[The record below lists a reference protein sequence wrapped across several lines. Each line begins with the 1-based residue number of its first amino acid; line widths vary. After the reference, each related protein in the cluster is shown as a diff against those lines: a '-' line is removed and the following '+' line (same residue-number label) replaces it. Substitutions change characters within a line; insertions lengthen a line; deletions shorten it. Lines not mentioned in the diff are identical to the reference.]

1 MNILHFLLENTV
13 FQNVLQDLKL
23 NVLYI
28 ENGCTHQQTIENI
41 HPKCMFIANSFEEG
55 ELLFHKTKPHI
66 VIMYVTDFSQIKYI
80 KNMYNPHSTF
90 IVIWDQQ
97 ITNEFTEVLTLGIR
111 NIVIAPVTPQVVLE
125 EVNKSLYQLS
135 LVRQVSL
142 QQELLQMMFDFH
154 NDLLFIVE
162 DDEIVDC
169 NTNFLEFFGYENLFD
184 YREQHLVFAEHFIR
198 ENGYYST
205 THDIT
210 WLDDTL
216 SYDRRIKMSNYEGI
230 VSTFLLR
237 ATPLPEDLS
246 RFIVKCTEITELDEI
261 YQEQER
267 LAMIDSL
274 TEIYNRLKFQQILEV
289 EWDNV
294 IRNDEKMAI
303 ILFDIDNFKTVNDT
317 YGHDFGDLALIQL
330 AELMKSKVEQ
340 QHVFARWG
348 GEEFIILVTNT
359 VEKEAFQVA
368 ESLRFFIETKQFSG
382 ISKLTASFGVA
393 LYEKGITREELMQRA
408 DIALYEAKKMGKI
421 RYVYIEK
428 KKCDFSQLIVAIF
441 FYCLIIVVGRPYVM
455 K

>member
-13 FQNVLQDLKL
+13 FQNVLQDLQL

-28 ENGCTHQQTIENI
+28 ENGCKHQQTVENI

-55 ELLFHKTKPHI
+55 ELLFQRTKPHI
-66 VIMYVTDFSQIKYI
+66 IIMYVTDYSQIKYI
-80 KNMYNPHSTF
+80 KNMYTSQSTF

-97 ITNEFTEVLTLGIR
+97 ITKEFTDVLALGIR
-111 NIVIAPVTPQVVLE
+111 NIVIAPVTPQAVLE

-142 QQELLQMMFDFH
+142 QQELLQTMFDFQ

-169 NTNFLEFFGYENLFD
+169 NTNFLTFFGYENLFA

-216 SYDRRIKMSNYEGI
+216 SSGRRIKMSNYEGA

-289 EWDNV
+289 EWEKV
-294 IRNDEKMAI
+294 IRNDEKIAI

-368 ESLRFFIETKQFSG
+368 ESLRFFIETKQFTG

-393 LYEKGITREELMQRA
+393 LYEQGTTREELMQRA
-408 DIALYEAKKMGKI
+408 DIALYEAKKNGKNQVC
-421 RYVYIEK
+421 VYRKEK
-428 KKCDFSQLIVAIF
+428 
-441 FYCLIIVVGRPYVM
+441 M
-455 K
+455 

>member
-1 MNILHFLLENTV
+1 
-13 FQNVLQDLKL
+13 
-23 NVLYI
+23 
-28 ENGCTHQQTIENI
+28 
-41 HPKCMFIANSFEEG
+41 MFIANSFEEG
-55 ELLFHKTKPHI
+55 ELLFQRTKPHI
-66 VIMYVTDFSQIKYI
+66 IIMYVTDYSQIKYI
-80 KNMYNPHSTF
+80 KNMYTSQSTF

-97 ITNEFTEVLTLGIR
+97 ITKEFTDVLALGIR
-111 NIVIAPVTPQVVLE
+111 NIVIAPVTPQAVLE

-142 QQELLQMMFDFH
+142 QQELLQTMFDFQ

-169 NTNFLEFFGYENLFD
+169 NTNFLTFFGYENLFA

-216 SYDRRIKMSNYEGI
+216 SSGRRIKMSNYEGA

-289 EWDNV
+289 EWEKV
-294 IRNDEKMAI
+294 IRNDEKIAI

-368 ESLRFFIETKQFSG
+368 ESLRFFIETKQFTG

-393 LYEKGITREELMQRA
+393 LYEQGTTREELMQRA
-408 DIALYEAKKMGKI
+408 DIALYEAKKNGKNQVC
-421 RYVYIEK
+421 VYRKEK
-428 KKCDFSQLIVAIF
+428 
-441 FYCLIIVVGRPYVM
+441 M
-455 K
+455 

>member
-13 FQNVLQDLKL
+13 FQNVLQDLQL

-28 ENGCTHQQTIENI
+28 ENGCKHQQTIENI

-55 ELLFHKTKPHI
+55 ELLFQRTKPHI
-66 VIMYVTDFSQIKYI
+66 IIMYVTDYSQIKYI
-80 KNMYNPHSTF
+80 KNMYTSQSTF

-97 ITNEFTEVLTLGIR
+97 ITKEFTDVLALGIR
-111 NIVIAPVTPQVVLE
+111 NIVIAPVTPQAVLE

-142 QQELLQMMFDFH
+142 QQELLQTMFDFQ

-169 NTNFLEFFGYENLFD
+169 NTNFLTFFGYENLFA

-216 SYDRRIKMSNYEGI
+216 SSGRRIKMSNYEGA

-289 EWDNV
+289 EWEKV
-294 IRNDEKMAI
+294 IRNDEKIAI

-368 ESLRFFIETKQFSG
+368 ESLRFFIETKQFTG

-393 LYEKGITREELMQRA
+393 LYEQGTTREELMQRA
-408 DIALYEAKKMGKI
+408 DIALYEAKKNGKNKVC
-421 RYVYIEK
+421 VYRKEK
-428 KKCDFSQLIVAIF
+428 
-441 FYCLIIVVGRPYVM
+441 M
-455 K
+455 

>member
-13 FQNVLQDLKL
+13 FQNVLQDLQL

-28 ENGCTHQQTIENI
+28 ENGCKHQQTIENI

-55 ELLFHKTKPHI
+55 ELLFQRTKPHI
-66 VIMYVTDFSQIKYI
+66 IIMYVTDYSQIKYI
-80 KNMYNPHSTF
+80 KNMYTSQSTF

-97 ITNEFTEVLTLGIR
+97 ITKEFTDVLALGIR
-111 NIVIAPVTPQVVLE
+111 NIVMAPVTPQAVLE

-142 QQELLQMMFDFH
+142 QQELLQTMFDFQ

-169 NTNFLEFFGYENLFD
+169 NTNFLTFFGYENLFA

-216 SYDRRIKMSNYEGI
+216 SSGRRIKMSNYEGA

-289 EWDNV
+289 EWEKV
-294 IRNDEKMAI
+294 IRNDEKIAI

-368 ESLRFFIETKQFSG
+368 ESLRFFIETKQFTG

-393 LYEKGITREELMQRA
+393 LYEQGTTREELMQRA
-408 DIALYEAKKMGKI
+408 DIALYEAKKNGKNQVC
-421 RYVYIEK
+421 VYRKEK
-428 KKCDFSQLIVAIF
+428 
-441 FYCLIIVVGRPYVM
+441 M
-455 K
+455 

>member
-13 FQNVLQDLKL
+13 FQNVLQDLQL

-28 ENGCTHQQTIENI
+28 ENGCKHQQTIENI

-55 ELLFHKTKPHI
+55 ELLFQRTKPHI
-66 VIMYVTDFSQIKYI
+66 IIMYVTDSSQIKYI
-80 KNMYNPHSTF
+80 KNMYTSQSTF

-97 ITNEFTEVLTLGIR
+97 ITKEFTDVLAIGIR
-111 NIVIAPVTPQVVLE
+111 NIVIAPVTPQAVLE

-142 QQELLQMMFDFH
+142 QQELLQTMFDFQ

-169 NTNFLEFFGYENLFD
+169 NTNFLTFFGYENLFA

-216 SYDRRIKMSNYEGI
+216 SSGRRIKMSNYEGA

-289 EWDNV
+289 EWEKV
-294 IRNDEKMAI
+294 IRNDEKIAI

-368 ESLRFFIETKQFSG
+368 ESLRFFIETKQFTG

-393 LYEKGITREELMQRA
+393 LYEQGTTREELMQRA
-408 DIALYEAKKMGKI
+408 DIALYEAKKNGKNQVC
-421 RYVYIEK
+421 VYRKEK
-428 KKCDFSQLIVAIF
+428 
-441 FYCLIIVVGRPYVM
+441 M
-455 K
+455 

>member
-1 MNILHFLLENTV
+1 MKLL
-13 FQNVLQDLKL
+13 
-23 NVLYI
+23 
-28 ENGCTHQQTIENI
+28 
-41 HPKCMFIANSFEEG
+41 
-55 ELLFHKTKPHI
+55 I
-66 VIMYVTDFSQIKYI
+66 VIQI
-80 KNMYNPHSTF
+80 F
-90 IVIWDQQ
+90 
-97 ITNEFTEVLTLGIR
+97 LT
-111 NIVIAPVTPQVVLE
+111 
-125 EVNKSLYQLS
+125 
-135 LVRQVSL
+135 
-142 QQELLQMMFDFH
+142 
-154 NDLLFIVE
+154 
-162 DDEIVDC
+162 
-169 NTNFLEFFGYENLFD
+169 FFGYENLFA

-216 SYDRRIKMSNYEGI
+216 SSGRRIKMSNYEGA

-289 EWDNV
+289 EWEKV
-294 IRNDEKMAI
+294 IRNDEKIAI

-368 ESLRFFIETKQFSG
+368 ESLRFFIETKQFTG

-393 LYEKGITREELMQRA
+393 LYEQGTTREELMQRA
-408 DIALYEAKKMGKI
+408 DIALYEAKKKWKESSMC
-421 RYVYIEK
+421 V
-428 KKCDFSQLIVAIF
+428 
-441 FYCLIIVVGRPYVM
+441 
-455 K
+455 

>member
-13 FQNVLQDLKL
+13 FQNVLQDLQL

-28 ENGCTHQQTIENI
+28 ENGCKHQQTIENI

-55 ELLFHKTKPHI
+55 ELLFQRTKPHI
-66 VIMYVTDFSQIKYI
+66 IIMYVTDYSQIKYI
-80 KNMYNPHSTF
+80 KNMYTLQSTF

-97 ITNEFTEVLTLGIR
+97 ITKEFTDVLALGIR
-111 NIVIAPVTPQVVLE
+111 NIVIAPVTPQAVLE

-142 QQELLQMMFDFH
+142 QQELLQTMFDFQ

-169 NTNFLEFFGYENLFD
+169 NTNFLTFFGYENLFA

-216 SYDRRIKMSNYEGI
+216 SSGRRIKMLNYEGT

-289 EWDNV
+289 EWEKV
-294 IRNDEKMAI
+294 IRTDEKIAI

-330 AELMKSKVEQ
+330 AELMKSKMEQ

-368 ESLRFFIETKQFSG
+368 ESLRFFIETKQFTG

-393 LYEKGITREELMQRA
+393 LYEQGTTREELMQRA
-408 DIALYEAKKMGKI
+408 DIALYEAKKNGKNQVC
-421 RYVYIEK
+421 VYRKEK
-428 KKCDFSQLIVAIF
+428 
-441 FYCLIIVVGRPYVM
+441 M
-455 K
+455 

>member
-13 FQNVLQDLKL
+13 FQNVLQDLQL

-28 ENGCTHQQTIENI
+28 ENGCKHQQTVENI

-55 ELLFHKTKPHI
+55 ELLFQRTKPHI
-66 VIMYVTDFSQIKYI
+66 IITYVTDYSQIKYI
-80 KNMYNPHSTF
+80 KNMYTPHSTF

-97 ITNEFTEVLTLGIR
+97 ITKEFTDVLALGIR
-111 NIVIAPVTPQVVLE
+111 NIVIAPVTPQAVLE

-142 QQELLQMMFDFH
+142 QQELLQTMFDFQ

-169 NTNFLEFFGYENLFD
+169 NTNFLAFFGYENLFT

-216 SYDRRIKMSNYEGI
+216 SSGRRIKMLNYEGV

-289 EWDNV
+289 EWEKV
-294 IRNDEKMAI
+294 IRSDEKIAI

-368 ESLRFFIETKQFSG
+368 ESLRFFIETKQFTG

-393 LYEKGITREELMQRA
+393 LYEQGTTREELMQRA
-408 DIALYEAKKMGKI
+408 DIALYEAKKNGKNQVC
-421 RYVYIEK
+421 VYRKEK
-428 KKCDFSQLIVAIF
+428 
-441 FYCLIIVVGRPYVM
+441 M
-455 K
+455 

>member
-13 FQNVLQDLKL
+13 FQNVLQDLQL

-28 ENGCTHQQTIENI
+28 ENGCKHQQTIENI
-41 HPKCMFIANSFEEG
+41 HPKCMFIANNFEEG
-55 ELLFHKTKPHI
+55 ELLFQRTKPHI
-66 VIMYVTDFSQIKYI
+66 IIMYVTDYSQIKYI
-80 KNMYNPHSTF
+80 KNMYTPQSTF

-97 ITNEFTEVLTLGIR
+97 ITKGFTDVLALGIR
-111 NIVIAPVTPQVVLE
+111 NIVIAPVTPQAVLE

-142 QQELLQMMFDFH
+142 QQELLQTMFDFQ

-169 NTNFLEFFGYENLFD
+169 NTNFLTFFGYENLFA

-216 SYDRRIKMSNYEGI
+216 SSGRRIKMSNYEGEL
-230 VSTFLLR
+230 STFLLR

-267 LAMIDSL
+267 LAMVDSL

-289 EWDNV
+289 EWEKV
-294 IRNDEKMAI
+294 IRSDEKIAI

-368 ESLRFFIETKQFSG
+368 ESLRFFIETKQFTG

-393 LYEKGITREELMQRA
+393 LYEQGTTREELMQRA
-408 DIALYEAKKMGKI
+408 DIALYEAKKNGKNQVC
-421 RYVYIEK
+421 VYRKEK
-428 KKCDFSQLIVAIF
+428 
-441 FYCLIIVVGRPYVM
+441 M
-455 K
+455 

>member
-1 MNILHFLLENTV
+1 MMNILHFLLENTV
-13 FQNVLQDLKL
+13 FQNVLQDLQL

-28 ENGCTHQQTIENI
+28 ENGCKHQQTVENI

-55 ELLFHKTKPHI
+55 ELLFQRTKPHI
-66 VIMYVTDFSQIKYI
+66 IITYVTDYSQIKYI
-80 KNMYNPHSTF
+80 KNMYTPHSTF

-97 ITNEFTEVLTLGIR
+97 ITKEFTDVLALGIR
-111 NIVIAPVTPQVVLE
+111 NIVIAPVTPQAVLE

-135 LVRQVSL
+135 LVRQVGM
-142 QQELLQMMFDFH
+142 QQELLQTMFDFQ

-169 NTNFLEFFGYENLFD
+169 NTNFLAFFGYENLFA

-198 ENGYYST
+198 ESGYYST

-216 SYDRRIKMSNYEGI
+216 SSGRRIKMLNYEGV

-267 LAMIDSL
+267 LAMVDSL

-289 EWDNV
+289 EWEKV
-294 IRNDEKMAI
+294 IRSDEKIAI

-368 ESLRFFIETKQFSG
+368 ESLRFFIETKQFTG

-393 LYEKGITREELMQRA
+393 LYEQGTTREELMQRA
-408 DIALYEAKKMGKI
+408 DIALYEAKKNGKNQVC
-421 RYVYIEK
+421 VYRKEK
-428 KKCDFSQLIVAIF
+428 
-441 FYCLIIVVGRPYVM
+441 M
-455 K
+455 

>member
-13 FQNVLQDLKL
+13 FQNVLQDLQL

-28 ENGCTHQQTIENI
+28 ENGCKHQQTVENI

-55 ELLFHKTKPHI
+55 ELLFQRTKPHI
-66 VIMYVTDFSQIKYI
+66 IIMYVTDYSQIKYI
-80 KNMYNPHSTF
+80 KNMYTSQSTF

-97 ITNEFTEVLTLGIR
+97 ITKEFTDVLALGIR
-111 NIVIAPVTPQVVLE
+111 NIVIAPVTPQAVLE

-142 QQELLQMMFDFH
+142 QQELLQTMFDFQ

-169 NTNFLEFFGYENLFD
+169 NTNFLTFFGYENLFA
-184 YREQHLVFAEHFIR
+184 YREHHLVFAEHFIR

-216 SYDRRIKMSNYEGI
+216 SSGRRIKMSNYEGA

-289 EWDNV
+289 EWEKV
-294 IRNDEKMAI
+294 IRNDEKIAI

-368 ESLRFFIETKQFSG
+368 ESLRFFIETKQFTG

-393 LYEKGITREELMQRA
+393 LYEQGTTREELMQRA
-408 DIALYEAKKMGKI
+408 DIALYEAKKNGKNQVC
-421 RYVYIEK
+421 VYRKEK
-428 KKCDFSQLIVAIF
+428 
-441 FYCLIIVVGRPYVM
+441 M
-455 K
+455 

>member
-13 FQNVLQDLKL
+13 FQNVLQDLQL

-28 ENGCTHQQTIENI
+28 ENGCKHQQTIENI

-55 ELLFHKTKPHI
+55 ELLFQRTKPHI
-66 VIMYVTDFSQIKYI
+66 IIMYVTDYSQIKYI
-80 KNMYNPHSTF
+80 KNMYTPHSTF

-97 ITNEFTEVLTLGIR
+97 ITKEFTDVLALGIR
-111 NIVIAPVTPQVVLE
+111 NIVIAPVTPQAVLE

-142 QQELLQMMFDFH
+142 QQELLQTMFDFQ

-169 NTNFLEFFGYENLFD
+169 NTNFLTFFGYENLFA

-216 SYDRRIKMSNYEGI
+216 SSGRRIKMSNYEGT

-267 LAMIDSL
+267 LAMVDSL

-289 EWDNV
+289 EWEKV
-294 IRNDEKMAI
+294 IRSDEKIAI

-368 ESLRFFIETKQFSG
+368 ESLRFFIETKQFTG

-393 LYEKGITREELMQRA
+393 LYEQGTTREELMQRA
-408 DIALYEAKKMGKI
+408 DIALYEAKKNGKNQVC
-421 RYVYIEK
+421 VYRKEK
-428 KKCDFSQLIVAIF
+428 
-441 FYCLIIVVGRPYVM
+441 M
-455 K
+455 

>member
-13 FQNVLQDLKL
+13 FQNVLQDLQL

-28 ENGCTHQQTIENI
+28 ENGCKHQQTIENI

-55 ELLFHKTKPHI
+55 ELLFQRTKPHI
-66 VIMYVTDFSQIKYI
+66 IIMYVTDYSQIKYI
-80 KNMYNPHSTF
+80 KNMYTSQSTF

-97 ITNEFTEVLTLGIR
+97 ITKEFTDVLALGIR
-111 NIVIAPVTPQVVLE
+111 NIVIAPVTPQAVLE

-142 QQELLQMMFDFH
+142 QQELIQTMFDFQ

-169 NTNFLEFFGYENLFD
+169 NTNFLTFFGYENLFA

-216 SYDRRIKMSNYEGI
+216 SSGRRIKMSNYEGA

-289 EWDNV
+289 EWEKV
-294 IRNDEKMAI
+294 IRNDEKIAI

-368 ESLRFFIETKQFSG
+368 ESLRFFIETKQFTG

-393 LYEKGITREELMQRA
+393 LYEQGTTREELMQRA
-408 DIALYEAKKMGKI
+408 DIALYEAKKNGKNQVC
-421 RYVYIEK
+421 VYRKEK
-428 KKCDFSQLIVAIF
+428 
-441 FYCLIIVVGRPYVM
+441 M
-455 K
+455 

>member
-13 FQNVLQDLKL
+13 FQNVLQDLQL

-28 ENGCTHQQTIENI
+28 ENGCKHQQTIENI
-41 HPKCMFIANSFEEG
+41 HPKCMFIANSYEEG
-55 ELLFHKTKPHI
+55 ELLFQRTKPHI
-66 VIMYVTDFSQIKYI
+66 IIMYVTDYSQIKYI
-80 KNMYNPHSTF
+80 KNMYTSQSTF

-97 ITNEFTEVLTLGIR
+97 ITKEFTDVLALGIR
-111 NIVIAPVTPQVVLE
+111 NIVIAPVTPQAVLE

-142 QQELLQMMFDFH
+142 QQELLQTMFDFQ

-169 NTNFLEFFGYENLFD
+169 NTNFLTFFGYENLFA

-216 SYDRRIKMSNYEGI
+216 SSGRRIKMSNYEGA

-289 EWDNV
+289 EWEKV
-294 IRNDEKMAI
+294 IRNDEKIAI

-368 ESLRFFIETKQFSG
+368 ESLRFFIETKQFTG

-393 LYEKGITREELMQRA
+393 LYEQGTTREELMQRA
-408 DIALYEAKKMGKI
+408 DIALYEAKKNGKNQVC
-421 RYVYIEK
+421 VYRKEK
-428 KKCDFSQLIVAIF
+428 
-441 FYCLIIVVGRPYVM
+441 M
-455 K
+455 

>member
-13 FQNVLQDLKL
+13 FQNVLQDLQL

-28 ENGCTHQQTIENI
+28 ENGCKHQQTIENI
-41 HPKCMFIANSFEEG
+41 HPKCMFIANNFEEG
-55 ELLFHKTKPHI
+55 ELLFQRTKPHI
-66 VIMYVTDFSQIKYI
+66 IIMYVTDYSQIKYI
-80 KNMYNPHSTF
+80 KNMYTPQSTF

-97 ITNEFTEVLTLGIR
+97 ITKEFTDVLALGIR
-111 NIVIAPVTPQVVLE
+111 NIVIAPVTPQAVLE

-142 QQELLQMMFDFH
+142 QQELLQTMFDFQ

-169 NTNFLEFFGYENLFD
+169 NTNFLTFFGYENLFA

-198 ENGYYST
+198 ENEYYST

-216 SYDRRIKMSNYEGI
+216 SSGRRIKMSNYEGE

-267 LAMIDSL
+267 LAMVDSL

-289 EWDNV
+289 EWEKV
-294 IRNDEKMAI
+294 IRSDEKIAI

-368 ESLRFFIETKQFSG
+368 ESLRFFIETKQFTG

-393 LYEKGITREELMQRA
+393 LYEQGTTREELMQRA
-408 DIALYEAKKMGKI
+408 DIALYEAKKNGKNQVC
-421 RYVYIEK
+421 VYRKEK
-428 KKCDFSQLIVAIF
+428 
-441 FYCLIIVVGRPYVM
+441 M
-455 K
+455 

>member
-13 FQNVLQDLKL
+13 FQNVLQNLQL

-28 ENGCTHQQTIENI
+28 ENGCTHQQTIEHI

-55 ELLFHKTKPHI
+55 EVLFQRTKPHI

-80 KNMYNPHSTF
+80 KNMYNTQSTF
-90 IVIWDQQ
+90 IIIWDQQ
-97 ITNEFTEVLTLGIR
+97 ITSEFAEVLTLGIR
-111 NIVIAPVTPQVVLE
+111 NIVIAPVTPQMVLE

-142 QQELLQMMFDFH
+142 QQELLQTMFDFR

-169 NTNFLEFFGYENLFD
+169 NTNFLEFFGYENLFA
-184 YREQHLVFAEHFIR
+184 YREQHLVFAEHLIR

-216 SYDRRIKMSNYEGI
+216 SYDRRIKMSNYEGE

-246 RFIVKCTEITELDEI
+246 RFIVKCTEITELDEL

-274 TEIYNRLKFQQILEV
+274 TEIYNRLKFQKILEA
-289 EWDNV
+289 EWDNAM
-294 IRNDEKMAI
+294 RNNENIAL
-303 ILFDIDNFKTVNDT
+303 ILFDIDNFKAVNDT
-317 YGHDFGDLALIQL
+317 YGHDFGDLALIEL

-408 DIALYEAKKMGKI
+408 DIALYEAKKNGKNQVC
-421 RYVYIEK
+421 VYRKEK
-428 KKCDFSQLIVAIF
+428 K
-441 FYCLIIVVGRPYVM
+441 
-455 K
+455 

>member
-1 MNILHFLLENTV
+1 
-13 FQNVLQDLKL
+13 
-23 NVLYI
+23 
-28 ENGCTHQQTIENI
+28 
-41 HPKCMFIANSFEEG
+41 
-55 ELLFHKTKPHI
+55 
-66 VIMYVTDFSQIKYI
+66 
-80 KNMYNPHSTF
+80 MYNPQSTF

-97 ITNEFTEVLTLGIR
+97 ITSEFAEVLTLGIR
-111 NIVIAPVTPQVVLE
+111 NIVIAPVTPQMVLE

-142 QQELLQMMFDFH
+142 QQELLQTMFDFR

-169 NTNFLEFFGYENLFD
+169 NTNFLEFFGYENLFA
-184 YREQHLVFAEHFIR
+184 YREQHLVFAEHLIR

-216 SYDRRIKMSNYEGI
+216 SYDRRIKMSNYEGE

-274 TEIYNRLKFQQILEV
+274 TEIYNRLKFQQILEA
-289 EWDNV
+289 EWDNAM
-294 IRNDEKMAI
+294 RNNENIAL
-303 ILFDIDNFKTVNDT
+303 ILFDIDNFKAVNDT
-317 YGHDFGDLALIQL
+317 YGHDFGDLALIEL

-408 DIALYEAKKMGKI
+408 DIALYEAKKMEKI
-421 RYVYIEK
+421 KCVYIEK
-428 KKCDFSQLIVAIF
+428 KKSDFSQQIVAIF
-441 FYCLIIVVGRPYVM
+441 FYYLIIECRGDFERRNYGGT

>member
-1 MNILHFLLENTV
+1 
-13 FQNVLQDLKL
+13 
-23 NVLYI
+23 
-28 ENGCTHQQTIENI
+28 
-41 HPKCMFIANSFEEG
+41 MFIANSFEEG
-55 ELLFHKTKPHI
+55 EVLFQRTKPHI

-80 KNMYNPHSTF
+80 KNMYNPQSTF

-97 ITNEFTEVLTLGIR
+97 ITSEFAEVLTLGIR
-111 NIVIAPVTPQVVLE
+111 NIVIAPVTPQMVLE

-142 QQELLQMMFDFH
+142 QQELLQTMFDFR

-169 NTNFLEFFGYENLFD
+169 NTNFLEFFGYENLFA
-184 YREQHLVFAEHFIR
+184 YREQHLVFAEHLIR

-216 SYDRRIKMSNYEGI
+216 SYDRRIKMSNYEGE

-274 TEIYNRLKFQQILEV
+274 TEIYNRLKFQQILEA
-289 EWDNV
+289 EWDNAM
-294 IRNDEKMAI
+294 RNNENIAL
-303 ILFDIDNFKTVNDT
+303 ILFDIDNFKAVNDT
-317 YGHDFGDLALIQL
+317 YGHDFGDLALIEL

-408 DIALYEAKKMGKI
+408 DIALYEAKKNGKNQVC
-421 RYVYIEK
+421 VYIKEK
-428 KKCDFSQLIVAIF
+428 K
-441 FYCLIIVVGRPYVM
+441 
-455 K
+455 

>member
-13 FQNVLQDLKL
+13 FQNVLQDLQL

-28 ENGCTHQQTIENI
+28 ENGCKHQQTIENI
-41 HPKCMFIANSFEEG
+41 HPKCMFIANNFEEG
-55 ELLFHKTKPHI
+55 ELLFQRTKPHI
-66 VIMYVTDFSQIKYI
+66 IIMYVTDYSQIKYI
-80 KNMYNPHSTF
+80 KNMYTPQSTF

-97 ITNEFTEVLTLGIR
+97 ITKEFTDVLALGIR
-111 NIVIAPVTPQVVLE
+111 NIVIAPVTPQAVLE

-142 QQELLQMMFDFH
+142 QQELLQTMFDFQ

-169 NTNFLEFFGYENLFD
+169 NTNFLTFFGYENLFA

-216 SYDRRIKMSNYEGI
+216 SSGRRIKMSNYEGA

-289 EWDNV
+289 EWEKV
-294 IRNDEKMAI
+294 IRSDEKIAI

-368 ESLRFFIETKQFSG
+368 ESLRFFIETKQFTG

-393 LYEKGITREELMQRA
+393 LYEQGTTREELMQRA
-408 DIALYEAKKMGKI
+408 DIALYEAKKNGKNQVC
-421 RYVYIEK
+421 VYRKEK
-428 KKCDFSQLIVAIF
+428 
-441 FYCLIIVVGRPYVM
+441 M
-455 K
+455 

>member
-13 FQNVLQDLKL
+13 FQNVLQDLQL

-28 ENGCTHQQTIENI
+28 ENGCKHQQTIENI

-55 ELLFHKTKPHI
+55 ELLFQRTKPYI
-66 VIMYVTDFSQIKYI
+66 IIMYVTDYSQIKYI
-80 KNMYNPHSTF
+80 KNMYTSQSTF

-97 ITNEFTEVLTLGIR
+97 ITKEFTDVLALGIR
-111 NIVIAPVTPQVVLE
+111 NIVIAPVTPQAVLE

-142 QQELLQMMFDFH
+142 QQELLQTMFDFQ

-169 NTNFLEFFGYENLFD
+169 NTNFLTFFGYENLFA

-216 SYDRRIKMSNYEGI
+216 SSGRRIKMSNYEGA

-289 EWDNV
+289 EWEKV
-294 IRNDEKMAI
+294 IRNDEKIAI

-368 ESLRFFIETKQFSG
+368 ESLRFFIETKQFTG

-393 LYEKGITREELMQRA
+393 LYEQGTTREELMQRA
-408 DIALYEAKKMGKI
+408 DIALYEAKKNGKNQVC
-421 RYVYIEK
+421 VYRKEK
-428 KKCDFSQLIVAIF
+428 
-441 FYCLIIVVGRPYVM
+441 M
-455 K
+455 

>member
-13 FQNVLQDLKL
+13 FQNVLQDLQL

-28 ENGCTHQQTIENI
+28 ENGCKHQQTIENI

-55 ELLFHKTKPHI
+55 ELLFQRTKPHI
-66 VIMYVTDFSQIKYI
+66 IIMYVTEYSQIKYI
-80 KNMYNPHSTF
+80 KNMYTPQSTF

-97 ITNEFTEVLTLGIR
+97 ITKEFTDVLALGIR
-111 NIVIAPVTPQVVLE
+111 NIVIAPVTPQAVLE
-125 EVNKSLYQLS
+125 EVKKSLYQLS

-142 QQELLQMMFDFH
+142 QQELLQTMFDFQ

-169 NTNFLEFFGYENLFD
+169 NTNFLTFFGYEDLFA

-216 SYDRRIKMSNYEGI
+216 SSGRRIKMSNYEGA

-267 LAMIDSL
+267 LAMVDSL

-289 EWDNV
+289 EWEKV
-294 IRNDEKMAI
+294 IRSDEKIAI

-368 ESLRFFIETKQFSG
+368 ESLRFFIETKQFTG

-393 LYEKGITREELMQRA
+393 LYEQGTTREELMQRA
-408 DIALYEAKKMGKI
+408 DIALYEAKKNGKNQVC
-421 RYVYIEK
+421 VYRKEK
-428 KKCDFSQLIVAIF
+428 
-441 FYCLIIVVGRPYVM
+441 M
-455 K
+455 

>member
-13 FQNVLQDLKL
+13 FQNVLQDLQL

-28 ENGCTHQQTIENI
+28 ENGCKHQQTIENI

-55 ELLFHKTKPHI
+55 ELLFQRTKPHI
-66 VIMYVTDFSQIKYI
+66 IIMYVTDYSQIKYI
-80 KNMYNPHSTF
+80 KNMYTSQSTF

-97 ITNEFTEVLTLGIR
+97 ITKEFTDVLALGIR
-111 NIVIAPVTPQVVLE
+111 NIVIAPVTPQAVLE

-142 QQELLQMMFDFH
+142 QQELLQTMFDFQ

-169 NTNFLEFFGYENLFD
+169 NTNFLTFFGYENLFA
-184 YREQHLVFAEHFIR
+184 YREQHLVFAEHFLR

-216 SYDRRIKMSNYEGI
+216 SSGRRIKMSNYEGA

-289 EWDNV
+289 EWEKV
-294 IRNDEKMAI
+294 IRNDEKIAI

-368 ESLRFFIETKQFSG
+368 ESLRFFIETKQFTG

-393 LYEKGITREELMQRA
+393 LYEQGTTREELMQRA
-408 DIALYEAKKMGKI
+408 DIALYEAKKNGKNQVC
-421 RYVYIEK
+421 VYRKEK
-428 KKCDFSQLIVAIF
+428 
-441 FYCLIIVVGRPYVM
+441 M
-455 K
+455 

>member
-1 MNILHFLLENTV
+1 MMNILHFLLENTV
-13 FQNVLQDLKL
+13 FQNVLQDLQL

-28 ENGCTHQQTIENI
+28 ENGCKHQQTIENI

-55 ELLFHKTKPHI
+55 ELLFQRTKPNI
-66 VIMYVTDFSQIKYI
+66 IIMYVTDYSQIKYI
-80 KNMYNPHSTF
+80 KNMYTSQSTF

-97 ITNEFTEVLTLGIR
+97 ITKEFTDVLALGIR
-111 NIVIAPVTPQVVLE
+111 NIVIAPVTPQAVLE

-142 QQELLQMMFDFH
+142 QQELLQTMFDFQ

-169 NTNFLEFFGYENLFD
+169 NTNFLTFFGYENLFA

-216 SYDRRIKMSNYEGI
+216 SSGRRIKMSNYEGA

-289 EWDNV
+289 EWEKV
-294 IRNDEKMAI
+294 IRNDEKIAI

-368 ESLRFFIETKQFSG
+368 ESLRFFIETKQFTG

-393 LYEKGITREELMQRA
+393 LYEQGTTREELMQRA
-408 DIALYEAKKMGKI
+408 DIALYEAKKNGKNQVC
-421 RYVYIEK
+421 VYRKEK
-428 KKCDFSQLIVAIF
+428 
-441 FYCLIIVVGRPYVM
+441 M
-455 K
+455 